1 MLAYKSKYKQL
12 LPELPERARRLVV
25 AADAKRLGR
34 GGITLI
40 HKASGISRVTI
51 KKALMNLTLKF
62 LCRKPETDV

>member
-34 GGITLI
+34 VVL
-40 HKASGISRVTI
+40 R
-51 KKALMNLTLKF
+51 
-62 LCRKPETDV
+62 